1 VIRATKKTAVTLQ
14 LSRCAVVLAA
24 TLWVMQGYRANAQA
38 TTISIDTDQ
47 VIGHVDTKIYGQFL
61 EHIYHSVN
69 GGIWGQL
76 VFDRSF
82 EEELSK
88 DDWMVRGDE
97 VSSPAVATSDSR
109 FAIGSE
115 AWKDF
120 DATIEL
126 RRTSPAGSVTV
137 SFRVTGKNGY
147 FIALGVD
154 SNQHYVLGLTR
165 GNYLSDKIE
174 SEQASSVAG
183 GLEQNK
189 WYRLHIRCEG
199 AHAQVWLDGR
209 LLFESDHVDRPNGQI
224 VLGVSDSAATFRNI
238 KVASLDGAPL
248 SEETPSPARHWAMVG
263 TPTASMDHKNPL
275 NSAVSLKLTADGSG
289 EGVQQHHLAVRQGD
303 TLRGSIWLRGA
314 APAGVTVRLMDGTK
328 ELAGQHIN
336 GIGSEW
342 KEFALKLYPPLASAE
357 ATLQIVSVGKATLWI
372 DQISLTP
379 DSSLAHGGFRPD
391 LLKAMADLHP
401 AIVRWP
407 GGSFVGNYNWKQTI
421 GPQEKRIGKRGWD
434 EWDPLDFGVDEYMQ
448 LMRTLDAEPLIVIY
462 MGPQGAQDRTKFIQD
477 ARDFVEYCN
486 GPATSTWGRKRAE
499 NGHPEPYRVKY
510 WEIDNEVWGT
520 KTDNY
525 VKAIRDFG
533 AAMKAVDPTIS
544 LIACG
549 SGNFGGQWGEGD
561 IAIIDQVA
569 DLVDYLSIHR
579 YEGADRF
586 ASGPSRAELFWGQL
600 AQRIAQSKNPK
611 MKLFVSEWNAQSTD
625 WRTGLY
631 AGGELNAFEESPIVG
646 MATPALWL
654 RHVTAPSL
662 DNAFINFDQSRWFPA
677 PNYVVMKLYRDH
689 FEPNLLRV
697 TGAPP
702 EVNIVATESSDRK
715 DLVLKMVN
723 TSDKAMDVHVRLSGS
738 FLVTGG
744 TWFQIAPDSL
754 TAKNSLEPPNEVHPT
769 ESKMK
774 CQDHDL
780 EVDLPRWS
788 VNVLSLQAR

>member
-1 VIRATKKTAVTLQ
+1 MIGRSGTAKVTPHLRGYGMIVAALSLLLQ
-14 LSRCAVVLAA
+14 C
-24 TLWVMQGYRANAQA
+24 YRSEAQA
-38 TTISIDTDQ
+38 PEINIDTDR
-47 VIGHVDTKIYGQFL
+47 VVGHVDNKIYGQFL

-76 VFDRSF
+76 IFNRSF
-82 EEELSK
+82 EEVLSK
-88 DDWMVRGDE
+88 DSWTVHGDE
-97 VSSPAVATSDSR
+97 LDSPPDLPGDSR

-120 DATIEL
+120 DATVGL

-147 FIALGVD
+147 SVGLGVD
-154 SNQHYVLGLTR
+154 SNRQYVLGLTR
-165 GNYLSDKIE
+165 GSYLSAKVEREQTNSVPGSIE
-174 SEQASSVAG
+174 QG
-183 GLEQNK
+183 K
-189 WYRLHIRCEG
+189 WYRLHIRCEA

-209 LLFESDHVDRPNGQI
+209 LIFESEHIDRPNGQI
-224 VLGVSDSAATFRNI
+224 VLGISDGAASFRNL
-238 KVASLDGAPL
+238 KVASLDRAPL
-248 SEETPSPARHWAMVG
+248 MEETPSPARHWTMLG
-263 TPTASMDHKNPL
+263 SPTASMDYQDPL
-275 NSAVSLKLTADGSG
+275 NSAVSLKLSSDRGG
-289 EGVQQHHLAVRQGD
+289 EGVQQHHLAVHQND
-303 TLRGSIWLRGA
+303 ALRGSMWLRGT
-314 APAGVTVRLMDGTK
+314 APQGVTVRLMDGTK
-328 ELAGQHIN
+328 ELADQHIN

-342 KEFALKLYPPLASAE
+342 KEFALKLHPSLASAE
-357 ATLQIVSVGKATLWI
+357 ATLQIVSDGKATLWI

-379 DSSLAHGGFRPD
+379 ESSLADGGFRPD
-391 LLKAMADLHP
+391 LLKAMADLRP

-407 GGSFVGNYNWKQTI
+407 GGSFVGEYDWKRTI
-421 GPQEKRIGKRGWD
+421 GPQETRIGKRGWD
-434 EWDPLDFGVDEYMQ
+434 EWDPLDFGIDEYMQ

-477 ARDFVEYCN
+477 AHDFVEYCN

-499 NGHPEPYRVKY
+499 NGHPEPYHVKY

-525 VKAIRDFG
+525 IKAIRDFS
-533 AAMKAVDPTIS
+533 ATMKAVDPTIS

-561 IAIIDQVA
+561 IAIIDEVA
-569 DLVDYLSIHR
+569 ELVDYLSIHR
-579 YEGADRF
+579 YESADRF

-611 MKLFVSEWNAQSTD
+611 MKLFISEWNAQSTD

-654 RHVTAPSL
+654 RHVTAPSW
-662 DNAFINFDQSRWFPA
+662 DNAFINFDQSGWFPA

-697 TGAPP
+697 TGAPADL
-702 EVNIVATESSDRK
+702 NIVATESADGK
-715 DLVLKMVN
+715 TLVLKVVN
-723 TSDKAMDVHVRLSGS
+723 TDDRVMGIHILLHGS
-738 FLVTGG
+738 FQAADGMWSIV
-744 TWFQIAPDSL
+744 APDSL
-754 TAKNSLEPPNEVHPT
+754 TAKNSLTQPNAVHPIET
-769 ESKMK
+769 KIT
-774 CQDHDL
+774 CQDHEL
-780 EVDLPRWS
+780 HLDLPRWS
-788 VNVLSLQAR
+788 VSVLSLQAP

>member
-486 GPATSTWGRKRAE
+486 GPA
-499 NGHPEPYRVKY
+499 
-510 WEIDNEVWGT
+510 
-520 KTDNY
+520 
-525 VKAIRDFG
+525 
-533 AAMKAVDPTIS
+533 
-544 LIACG
+544 L
-549 SGNFGGQWGEGD
+549 GD
-561 IAIIDQVA
+561 
-569 DLVDYLSIHR
+569 
-579 YEGADRF
+579 
-586 ASGPSRAELFWGQL
+586 
-600 AQRIAQSKNPK
+600 
-611 MKLFVSEWNAQSTD
+611 
-625 WRTGLY
+625 
-631 AGGELNAFEESPIVG
+631 
-646 MATPALWL
+646 
-654 RHVTAPSL
+654 
-662 DNAFINFDQSRWFPA
+662 
-677 PNYVVMKLYRDH
+677 
-689 FEPNLLRV
+689 
-697 TGAPP
+697 
-702 EVNIVATESSDRK
+702 
-715 DLVLKMVN
+715 
-723 TSDKAMDVHVRLSGS
+723 
-738 FLVTGG
+738 
-744 TWFQIAPDSL
+744 
-754 TAKNSLEPPNEVHPT
+754 
-769 ESKMK
+769 
-774 CQDHDL
+774 
-780 EVDLPRWS
+780 
-788 VNVLSLQAR
+788 